1 MDVRLLP
8 KLLLWAMLIVSSLG
22 AVSTV
27 LRTETDPTPAILKK
41 TTEQQMAVHTAL
53 SFAREWMRWDGE
65 ELPEARMHRLKPYVN
80 PDDLVRIAALQ
91 PEQKTK
97 RQEVIAAEFVSSS
110 SSGGP
115 RYAVR
120 VRVIAANP
128 ERVVWEVD
136 VPVLVQTGKGAAVTA
151 PPLIRSPQEP
161 PAVPETG
168 SGEPE
173 ASADVKQ
180 RMRPAIESFLK
191 AMCEGKDADSLF
203 NYVTTGSNL
212 KPLEGRIR
220 FLALERLEAVG
231 VGPYKVTVTF
241 SVQDAATG
249 FRVTQVCKLAV
260 TEENQKFFVGS
271 VE

>member
-8 KLLLWAMLIVSSLG
+8 KLLLWVMLIVSSLG
-22 AVSTV
+22 AISTL
-27 LRTETDPTPAILKK
+27 LRTEPDPAPAILKK
-41 TTEQQMAVHTAL
+41 TMEQQMAVHTAL

-65 ELPEARMHRLKPYVN
+65 ELPEARMQRLKPYVN
-80 PDDLVRIAALQ
+80 PDALARVAALQ
-91 PEQKTK
+91 AEQKTK

-110 SSGGP
+110 ASGGSH
-115 RYAVR
+115 YAVL

-128 ERVVWEVD
+128 ERVVWEVE
-136 VPVLVQTGKGAAVTA
+136 VPVWAQTGKGAVVAA
-151 PPLIRSPQEP
+151 QPLFRPPQEP
-161 PAVPETG
+161 PAVPDTG
-168 SGEPE
+168 SGEPA

-203 NYVTTGSNL
+203 NYVTTGANL

-220 FLALERLEAVG
+220 FIALERLEVAG
-231 VGPYKVTVTF
+231 TGPYKVTVTF
-241 SVQDAATG
+241 TAQDAATD
-249 FRVTQVCKLAV
+249 FRVTQVWKLAV
-260 TEENQKFFVGS
+260 TEENRKFFVGS

>member
-8 KLLLWAMLIVSSLG
+8 KLLLWAMLIVSCLG
-22 AVSTV
+22 AVSTL
-27 LRTETDPTPAILKK
+27 LRTEPDPTPVILKR
-41 TTEQQMAVHTAL
+41 TMEQQMAIHTAL

-65 ELPEARMHRLKPYVN
+65 ELPEARIQRLKPYVN
-80 PDDLVRIAALQ
+80 PDALVRVAALQ
-91 PEQKTK
+91 SEQKTK

-110 SSGGP
+110 SNGGS
-115 RYAVR
+115 RYAIR

-136 VPVLVQTGKGAAVTA
+136 VPVWAQTGKGATVTA

-161 PAVPETG
+161 PAVPETA
-168 SGEPE
+168 SGEPA

-191 AMCEGKDADSLF
+191 AMCEGRDTESLF
-203 NYVTTGSNL
+203 NYVTTGAKL
-212 KPLEGRIR
+212 KPLEGRLR
-220 FLALERLEAVG
+220 FLTLERLEAAG

-249 FRVTQVCKLAV
+249 FRVTQVWKLAV